1 MGILPEPK
9 GKELQG
15 GRGLIPRSGQGW
27 LALRNGLA
35 CMLASQA

>member
-15 GRGLIPRSGQGW
+15 GRGLIPGGEQ
-27 LALRNGLA
+27 GLA
-35 CMLASQA
+35 GS